1 MALGFST
8 TLRNARADAITTNV
22 GSAAKFQIYDGTRP
36 ATGAAITSQVKLA
49 EFTLGTPFASA
60 ASSGVLTL
68 NLPANTTGLAA
79 GTATWGRIVKSDG
92 TTFVMDLTAGSDFTL
107 NTTTVSVGLTMQ
119 VTAASIT
126 EGNA

>member
-1 MALGFST
+1 MALGFSS
-8 TLRNARADAITTNV
+8 TLRNARADAITTFT
-22 GSAAKFQIYDGTRP
+22 GSGAKFQIYDGSRP
-36 ATGAAITSQVKLA
+36 ATGAAITTQVKLA
-49 EFTLGTPFASA
+49 EFTLGTPFASS
-60 ASSGVLTL
+60 ASSGLLTL
-68 NLPANTTGLAA
+68 TTPANTTGLAA

-92 TTFVMDLTAGSDFTL
+92 TTFVMDLSVGSDFTL